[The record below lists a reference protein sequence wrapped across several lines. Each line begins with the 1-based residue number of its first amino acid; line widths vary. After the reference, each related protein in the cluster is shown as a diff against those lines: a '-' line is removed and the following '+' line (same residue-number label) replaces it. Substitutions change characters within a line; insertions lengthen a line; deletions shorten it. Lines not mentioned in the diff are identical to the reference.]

1 MAVTEAHTR
10 ASVKYN
16 KGRDNIMIRPT
27 KEEGQQIRQA
37 AADAGQSVQQ
47 YILDTLRKR
56 RGAEEGEKTVWALE
70 RPHGF
75 YMVRSS
81 LLFVNTETVCYYDRG
96 SFQTLVFYFLKSG
109 AENFC
114 CSVGVLVLLDE
125 LYQFLV
131 LVGTET
137 HKVLFVGL

>member
-27 KEEGQQIRQA
+27 KEEGQKIRQA

-56 RGAEEGEKTVWALE
+56 REAEEA
-70 RPHGF
+70 
-75 YMVRSS
+75 
-81 LLFVNTETVCYYDRG
+81 
-96 SFQTLVFYFLKSG
+96 
-109 AENFC
+109 
-114 CSVGVLVLLDE
+114 
-125 LYQFLV
+125 
-131 LVGTET
+131 
-137 HKVLFVGL
+137 